1 VSCADTADVVAWA
14 AMGARVSVILGAMG
28 IAIVTALQPAAATAA
43 GRPQPAAATTCTS
56 RFSLVATPH
65 PAGGTG
71 LINGVSAI
79 PGTGQ
84 AWAVGQQDQNNHTLP
99 VVDRFRNSHWTAVT
113 SPRPFQFTQLN
124 AVSALGAKDAWA
136 VGNASDGSATLAE
149 HWDGHSWTVVPT
161 PAGPGD
167 LRGVAAVGPND
178 VWAVGEDFTTTAPLV
193 EHWDGHTWSTVSV
206 FDPFPAVEIF
216 LTDVQRVRGTGRLWA
231 VGPFTSYQF
240 AGGTWTYR
248 QMPGF
253 ADVSSL
259 TVPAAGD
266 AWAVGGSGTG
276 GITEHFTGTAWHKFF
291 TKGVYL
297 SLVGSVSPNDIW
309 ATWSAQLAGPPRF
322 AHLAGGRWHLLG
334 GVPGFA
340 FSSALAIGP
349 AGTGWAAGQS
359 SASQPQLV
367 RLCGL

>member
-1 VSCADTADVVAWA
+1 
-14 AMGARVSVILGAMG
+14 MGARMGVILGSMG
-28 IAIVTALQPAAATAA
+28 IAIVAALQPQVAGATARPHAAAAA
-43 GRPQPAAATTCTS
+43 CPT
-56 RFSLVATPH
+56 RFSLAATPH

-71 LINGVSAI
+71 LVNGVALV
-79 PGTGQ
+79 PGSSQ

-99 VVDRFRNSHWTAVT
+99 VVDRFSGGHWAAVA

-124 AVSALGAKDAWA
+124 AVTALSPSDAWA

-149 HWDGHSWTVVPT
+149 HWDGQAWTVVPT

-167 LRGVAAVGPND
+167 LRGVAAIAPND
-178 VWAVGEDFTTTAPLV
+178 VWAVGEDGTTAAPLV

-216 LTDVQRVRGTGRLWA
+216 LSDVRRVPGTGRLWA

-240 AGGTWTYR
+240 AGGTWTYKP
-248 QMPGF
+248 MPGYS
-253 ADVSSL
+253 AVASL

-297 SLVGSVSPNDIW
+297 AQVGSVSPADVW
-309 ATWSAQLAGPPRF
+309 ATWSAQLAGTPRF
-322 AHLAGGRWHLLG
+322 AHLVGGRWHLLG
-334 GVPGFA
+334 GVAGFG

-349 AGTGWAAGQS
+349 AGTGWAAGAS
-359 SASQPQLV
+359 AASQPQLV